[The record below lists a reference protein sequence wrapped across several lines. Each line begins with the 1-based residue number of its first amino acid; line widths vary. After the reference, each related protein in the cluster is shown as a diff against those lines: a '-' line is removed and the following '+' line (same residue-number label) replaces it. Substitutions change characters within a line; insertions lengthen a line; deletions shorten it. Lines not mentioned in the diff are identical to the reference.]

1 MLVGACLPNESNG
14 DSITLIVESAK
25 PSVVFRKSAYK
36 NAKFAQNTVPRY
48 ESLGHY
54 YRKRKRKYEYAKKKN
69 EHRLMVVRLLQLLGS
84 AKNMKVLDITK
95 GVTGSLAEGS
105 KRIIGSAK

>member
-1 MLVGACLPNESNG
+1 
-14 DSITLIVESAK
+14 
-25 PSVVFRKSAYK
+25 
-36 NAKFAQNTVPRY
+36 
-48 ESLGHY
+48 
-54 YRKRKRKYEYAKKKN
+54 
-69 EHRLMVVRLLQLLGS
+69 MVVRLLQLLGS